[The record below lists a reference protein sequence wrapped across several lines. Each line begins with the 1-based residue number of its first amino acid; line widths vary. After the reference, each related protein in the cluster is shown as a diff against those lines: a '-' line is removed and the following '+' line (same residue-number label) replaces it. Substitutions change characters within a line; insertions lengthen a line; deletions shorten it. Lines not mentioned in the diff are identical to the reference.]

1 MLLAI
6 LIHAEALK
14 VNIPAGAK
22 LRLHRPRDVNR
33 RLHGQLLHATFH
45 DGEIDRNHTRH
56 LNSATERNL
65 AITLREMQ
73 IPDGE
78 LRSLHVHGKV
88 HFAATRQVLDIAVAA
103 VLGAPWNRASAL
115 FADFLFGCFV
125 CAAGV
130 HILGLRGESYV
141 AVHVRAGFDQA
152 GFALVPGVED
162 FGRGRAAE
170 DSWVDEAGEFDA
182 GDVAGGAVDAFE
194 VPDCFCSGVM
204 LGGGR
209 GWSWVGHRRVRTVLG
224 RSRRGSRLRSPWR
237 RYLE

>member
-6 LIHAEALK
+6 LIHTEALK

-22 LRLHRPRDVNR
+22 LRLHRTRDINR
-33 RLHGQLLHATFH
+33 RFHRELLHATLH

-65 AITLREMQ
+65 AIALREMQ
-73 IPDGE
+73 IADGE

-194 VPDCFCSGVM
+194 VPDGFCS
-204 LGGGR
+204 R
-209 GWSWVGHRRVRTVLG
+209 WVLG
-224 RSRRGSRLRSPWR
+224 AGMGCKD
-237 RYLE
+237 EAG